1 MKIALKD
8 YEEKMKKTVAAL
20 ESEFGTIRA
29 GKASASVLDKIRVD
43 YCGSPMPINQVAEI
57 KIPEPRMLVIQPW
70 DPSLLKEIDKA
81 IGTSEL
87 GITPQN
93 DGKVIRL
100 AFPQPTEERRKELTK
115 QVDKHA
121 EESKVALRNIRR
133 DANDKCKDMKKKGE
147 MTEDEQKASEKDVQ
161 ILTDKYIK
169 AVDDACAKKKKEI
182 MEI

>member
-1 MKIALKD
+1 MKITLKE
-8 YEEKMKKTVAAL
+8 YEEKMKKTVTAL
-20 ESEFGTIRA
+20 DSEFATVRA
-29 GKASASVLDKIRVD
+29 GKANAAVLDKIRVD
-43 YCGSPMPINQVAEI
+43 YCGSLMPINQVAEI

-81 IGTSEL
+81 ISASDL

-115 QVDKHA
+115 NVDKYA
-121 EESKVALRNIRR
+121 EEAKVALRNVRR
-133 DANDKCKDMKKKGE
+133 EANDKCKDMKKKGE
-147 MTEDEQKASEKDVQ
+147 MTEDEQKSSEKDIQ
-161 ILTDKYIK
+161 TLTDKYIK
-169 AVDDACAKKKKEI
+169 SVDDAAAKKKKEI

>member
-1 MKIALKD
+1 
-8 YEEKMKKTVAAL
+8 
-20 ESEFGTIRA
+20 
-29 GKASASVLDKIRVD
+29 
-43 YCGSPMPINQVAEI
+43 MPINQVAEI

-81 IGTSEL
+81 INASDL

-115 QVDKHA
+115 NVDKYA
-121 EESKVALRNIRR
+121 EEAKVALRNIRR
-133 DANDKCKDMKKKGE
+133 EANDKCKDMKKKNE
-147 MTEDEQKASEKDVQ
+147 MTEDEQKSSEKDIQ
-161 ILTDKYIK
+161 TLTDKYIK
-169 AVDDACAKKKKEI
+169 AVDDSAAKKKKEI

>member
-1 MKIALKD
+1 MKITLKE
-8 YEEKMKKTVAAL
+8 YEEKMKKTVTAL
-20 ESEFGTIRA
+20 DGEFATVRA
-29 GKASASVLDKIRVD
+29 GKASAAVLDKIRVD
-43 YCGSPMPINQVAEI
+43 YCGSLMPINQVAEI

-81 IGTSEL
+81 IGISDL

-115 QVDKHA
+115 NVDKYA
-121 EESKVALRNIRR
+121 EEAKIALRNIRR
-133 DANDKCKDMKKKGE
+133 EANDKCKDMKKKNE
-147 MTEDEQKASEKDVQ
+147 MTEDEQKSSEKDIQ
-161 ILTDKYIK
+161 TLTDKYIK
-169 AVDDACAKKKKEI
+169 AVDDSAAKKKKEI

>member
-1 MKIALKD
+1 MKITLKE
-8 YEEKMKKTVAAL
+8 YEEKMKKTVTAL
-20 ESEFGTIRA
+20 DGEFATVRA
-29 GKASASVLDKIRVD
+29 GKASAAVLDKIRVD
-43 YCGSPMPINQVAEI
+43 YCGSLMPINQVAEI

-81 IGTSEL
+81 INASDL

-115 QVDKHA
+115 NVDKYA
-121 EESKVALRNIRR
+121 EEAKVALRNIRR
-133 DANDKCKDMKKKGE
+133 EANDKCKDMKKKNE
-147 MTEDEQKASEKDVQ
+147 MTEDEQKSSEKDIQ
-161 ILTDKYIK
+161 TLTDRYIK
-169 AVDDACAKKKKEI
+169 AVDDSAAKKKKEI

>member
-1 MKIALKD
+1 MKITLKE
-8 YEEKMKKTVAAL
+8 YEEKMKKTVTAL
-20 ESEFGTIRA
+20 DSEFATVRA
-29 GKASASVLDKIRVD
+29 GKASAAVLDKIRVD
-43 YCGSPMPINQVAEI
+43 YCGSLMPINQVAEI

-81 IGTSEL
+81 INASDL

-115 QVDKHA
+115 NVDKYA
-121 EESKVALRNIRR
+121 EEAKVALRNIRR
-133 DANDKCKDMKKKGE
+133 EANDKCKDMKKKNE
-147 MTEDEQKASEKDVQ
+147 MTEDEQKSSEKDIQ
-161 ILTDKYIK
+161 TLTDKYIK
-169 AVDDACAKKKKEI
+169 AVDDSAAKKKKEI

>member
-1 MKIALKD
+1 MKITLKEYD
-8 YEEKMKKTVAAL
+8 EKMKKTVTAL
-20 ESEFGTIRA
+20 DGEFATVRA
-29 GKASASVLDKIRVD
+29 GKASAAVLDKIRVD
-43 YCGSPMPINQVAEI
+43 YCGSLMPINQVAEI

-81 IGTSEL
+81 INASDL

-115 QVDKHA
+115 NVDKYA
-121 EESKVALRNIRR
+121 EEAKVALRNIRR
-133 DANDKCKDMKKKGE
+133 EANDKCKDMKKKNE
-147 MTEDEQKASEKDVQ
+147 MTEDEQKSSEKDIQ
-161 ILTDKYIK
+161 TLTDKYIK
-169 AVDDACAKKKKEI
+169 AVDDSAAKKKKEI

>member
-1 MKIALKD
+1 MKITLKE
-8 YEEKMKKTVAAL
+8 YEEKMKKTVTAL
-20 ESEFGTIRA
+20 DGEFATVRA
-29 GKASASVLDKIRVD
+29 GKASAAVLDKIRVD
-43 YCGSPMPINQVAEI
+43 YCGSLMPINQVAEI

-81 IGTSEL
+81 INASDL

-115 QVDKHA
+115 NVDKYA
-121 EESKVALRNIRR
+121 EEAKVALRNIRR
-133 DANDKCKDMKKKGE
+133 EANDKCKDMKKKNE
-147 MTEDEQKASEKDVQ
+147 MTEDEQKSSEKDIQ
-161 ILTDKYIK
+161 TLTDKYIK
-169 AVDDACAKKKKEI
+169 AVDDSAAKKKKEI